1 MAHSAIIWYHN
12 QMQSWLK
19 NAMGGHHGWDS
30 KLPVIE
36 RPVDDYKGHIQ
47 HSCLLSGMVSM
58 ESMNVFHTVLLSK
71 TDLADENLK
80 IKDIN
85 NRIKTKINIHLAQY
99 TFQE

>member
-19 NAMGGHHGWDS
+19 NAMGRHHGWDS

-36 RPVDDYKGHIQ
+36 RPVHDYKGHIQ

-58 ESMNVFHTVLLSK
+58 ESTNVFHTVLLSK